1 MEYLS
6 CFKRYELKYLL
17 DPGQYAAV
25 REVMARHT
33 VPDEYGKST
42 VCNIYYDTP
51 NYRLIRRSIEAP
63 VYKEKLRI
71 RSYGT
76 ALPDG
81 RVFVEIKKKYDSVV
95 YKRREAMRLCDALE
109 FVRAPEPHSQIGSEI
124 AYFVGYYRELYP
136 AALISCSRE
145 AFFSA
150 ADRDLRITFDTDIRW
165 RMEDVDLTLGV
176 GGEPILSD
184 DRILMEI
191 KVAGAIPLWLVEVL
205 SRERIY
211 KISFSKYGRA
221 YTAMLARSRTGRFNN
236 V

>member
-17 DPGQYAAV
+17 DPGQYSAV

-76 ALPDG
+76 VRPDG

-109 FVRAPEPHSQIGSEI
+109 FVRDPKPCSQIGSEI
-124 AYFVGYYRELYP
+124 AYFVEYYRDLQP

-165 RMEDVDLTLGV
+165 RMKDVDLTLGA

-184 DRILMEI
+184 GRILMEI
-191 KVAGAIPLWLVEVL
+191 KVAGAIPLWLVDVL

-211 KISFSKYGRA
+211 KTSFSKYGRA
-221 YTAMLARSRTGRFNN
+221 YTAMLAGSKTGRSDN